1 MSRDRLFLIAPGF
14 EDPAAPG
21 RTFFCPD
28 CNQVEGVLASHPVLA
43 ERIEVVRVPFPRP
56 RAPVVA
62 LLGEA
67 NQSLPVLILG
77 DSAPAPA
84 DARTHDGLSFVTDTR
99 RILELIAE
107 RHGVP
112 FPH

>member
-1 MSRDRLFLIAPGF
+1 MSRDRLILITPGF
-14 EDPAAPG
+14 SDPASPG

-28 CNQVEGVLASHPVLA
+28 CNQVEGLLASHPALL
-43 ERIEVVRVPFPRP
+43 ERIDVERVPFARP
-56 RAPVVA
+56 RAAVIAV
-62 LLGEA
+62 LGA
-67 NQSLPVLILG
+67 DNQGLPVLILG
-77 DSAPAPA
+77 DAAPPPA
-84 DARTHDGLSFVTDTR
+84 DALSHGEFRFVTDTR

>member
-14 EDPAAPG
+14 DDPASPG
-21 RTFFCPD
+21 RSFFCPD
-28 CNQVEGVLASHPVLA
+28 CNQVEGVLASTPGLA
-43 ERIEVVRVPFPRP
+43 ERIEVTRVPFARP
-56 RAPVVA
+56 RVPIIAV
-62 LLGEA
+62 LGEE

-77 DSAPAPA
+77 DAAPAPD
-84 DARTHDGLSFVTDTR
+84 DALTHGTLRFVTDTR
-99 RILELIAE
+99 RILELIAA